1 MPGNVET
8 RGQKPNHPLAADSR
22 SGESESTASS
32 TASATGSA
40 MNGTLREA
48 ETGANSTIAV
58 LAAFYFSSCK

>member
-1 MPGNVET
+1 MN
-8 RGQKPNHPLAADSR
+8 RPLAADSR

-32 TASATGSA
+32 TGSV

-58 LAAFYFSSCK
+58 LAAAAFSSCNKCVYI